1 MFMVHVT
8 DDIFLLPLV
17 SHKVKGLRNTISV
30 YVVSFKY
37 GNPKLKWIAA
47 LQFYLK

>member
-1 MFMVHVT
+1 MFMLHVT
-8 DDIFLLPLV
+8 DDIFPLPLV
-17 SHKVKGLRNTISV
+17 SHRDKTLHNTIFI
-30 YVVSFKY
+30 YIVSFKY